1 MITKNNNPPPPPP
14 QKEKR
19 KALLSSCSASHG
31 LHSNSNHRIDCHGFI
46 LLLEQMEKS
55 IAKRKEKKTIVPSWG
70 REQQPTETQ
79 LIKEAN

>member
-1 MITKNNNPPPPPP
+1 
-14 QKEKR
+14 
-19 KALLSSCSASHG
+19 
-31 LHSNSNHRIDCHGFI
+31 
-46 LLLEQMEKS
+46 MEKS